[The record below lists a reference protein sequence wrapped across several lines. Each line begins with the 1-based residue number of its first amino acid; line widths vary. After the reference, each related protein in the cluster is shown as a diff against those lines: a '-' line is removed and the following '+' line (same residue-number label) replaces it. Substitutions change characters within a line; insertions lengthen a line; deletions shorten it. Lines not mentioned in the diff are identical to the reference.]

1 MRTDPVGI
9 VECSTLWDVSP
20 SGLGFDFPSIVNVNA
35 RIAVSDILRAL
46 NHRLSPVRDM
56 ARITLAKWES
66 QENNCMP
73 PLEVSTRRRSISILG
88 SWRPAAEILRITSMK
103 IVDTDQPEWSEF
115 ASIQHF
121 FNRACH
127 HRPDLNLTDAARHP
141 FEKDGFQHLHLP
153 QYVQA
158 IRDKYR
164 NDRTM
169 AKYHMLD
176 QVKYISKITIG
187 HDFVTY
193 DPSSFVPV
201 ARQRVLTLLII
212 RNALHDTQ

>member
-1 MRTDPVGI
+1 MHAATRGQHAKEIDIITGLVATSSGNPTDHQH
-9 VECSTLWDVSP
+9 EDS
-20 SGLGFDFPSIVNVNA
+20 
-35 RIAVSDILRAL
+35 RY
-46 NHRLSPVRDM
+46 
-56 ARITLAKWES
+56 
-66 QENNCMP
+66 
-73 PLEVSTRRRSISILG
+73 G
-88 SWRPAAEILRITSMK
+88 SE
-103 IVDTDQPEWSEF
+103 PEWSEF